1 MFYYNT
7 MSANPLILCFE
18 PCFDEPCFT
27 FYVLPY
33 HYVLVYSPELSKR
46 MFYPLS
52 PQYQCLL
59 RKLVLPF
66 MFYHSTMFL
75 SIQLVLWSLSY
86 FVDPCFT
93 FYILPYHYVLLYLPE
108 LSKPLFYP
116 LSPQYLTV
124 EISLWNP
131 VLPFMFYHRSI
142 QRILLSFALILI
154 LLLWNHV

>member
-1 MFYYNT
+1 MFYIIMFYYNT

-46 MFYPLS
+46 MLY
-52 PQYQCLL
+52 
-59 RKLVLPF
+59 

-93 FYILPYHYVLLYLPE
+93 FYIIPYHYVLLYLPE

-131 VLPFMFYHRSI
+131 VLHFMFYHRSI
-142 QRILLSFALILI
+142 QRIFLSFALILI